1 MSRFGRVPPS
11 AGRDVI
17 DRKACFLSLLA
28 QAAVWLRELRVSQHF
43 STFYGSSVQSMD
55 TQLDAR
61 HRRRTPTIHRGTAQ
75 RTISADAT
83 NPVGKKIRVNNFA
96 ACQCVARPGR
106 TARMMRYSRS
116 RPVLTLS
123 PGLSQL
129 ACKQMRFVAGMN
141 RERLGAPFG
150 SSGLPHIAD
159 DWCQRGLRLRPNEG
173 AT

>member
-1 MSRFGRVPPS
+1 MNDRRSQLAS
-11 AGRDVI
+11 A
-17 DRKACFLSLLA
+17 RKACFLSVLA

-96 ACQCVARPGR
+96 ACQCGARPGR

-141 RERLGAPFG
+141 RERLGAVRELRASAYRG
-150 SSGLPHIAD
+150 WLLPT
-159 DWCQRGLRLRPNEG
+159 RLTAQAE
-173 AT
+173 